1 MARVGVGSLEPGGRL
16 RVWGTVPPQGG
27 KGASVL
33 RNPLCSCS
41 PCGLGLGFICNKS
54 LSSPSHQAES
64 YKKKVSS
71 KEEIS
76 LSTMELSGI
85 VVKQGYLSKQ
95 VWLPLSQRKC

>member
-1 MARVGVGSLEPGGRL
+1 MRGEGRKWQLPQLGVWSQREGPGYGE
-16 RVWGTVPPQGG
+16 Q
-27 KGASVL
+27 GASVL

-41 PCGLGLGFICNKS
+41 RHGLGLGFVCHKP
-54 LSSPSHQAES
+54 LSSVSHQAES

-95 VWLPLSQRKC
+95 VWLPLSCHT

>member
-1 MARVGVGSLEPGGRL
+1 ML
-16 RVWGTVPPQGG
+16 RD
-27 KGASVL
+27 
-33 RNPLCSCS
+33 PLCSCS
-41 PCGLGLGFICNKS
+41 PHGLDLGLVCNKP

-95 VWLPLSQRKC
+95 VWLPLSQGKC